1 MYTSPLREFSR
12 NDYFD
17 KSIIN
22 DDMAEY
28 TFDYFFSGKRIG
40 SRKDLIDLF
49 VVTWIM
55 DDVENI
61 FIRYSIY
68 SGDKTSWKDKITEQF
83 KKLMYDI
90 NVSKEVASG
99 RLRYFEVESEKYLPT
114 ESFEKKFLETKS
126 KMRRFKE
133 N

>member
-1 MYTSPLREFSR
+1 MYTSPLKEFSR

-22 DDMAEY
+22 DDMDEFN
-28 TFDYFFSGKRIG
+28 FDFFFSGKRIG

-55 DDVENI
+55 DDAENI

-68 SGDKTSWKDKITEQF
+68 SGDKTSWKDKITEQI
-83 KKLMYDI
+83 KILMQDI
-90 NVSKEVASG
+90 NVSKEVISG
-99 RLRYFEVESEKYLPT
+99 RLRYFEVKSEKYLPT
-114 ESFEKKFLETKS
+114 EAFEKKFLDLKS
-126 KMRRFKE
+126 RMKRFQDY
-133 N
+133 

>member
-1 MYTSPLREFSR
+1 MYELPLKEFSR
-12 NDYFD
+12 TDFFD
-17 KSIIN
+17 KANIN
-22 DDMAEY
+22 SDMAEY
-28 TFDYFFSGKRIG
+28 SFDYFFSGKRIG

-61 FIRYSIY
+61 FIRYTIY
-68 SGDKTSWKDKITEQF
+68 SGDKTSWKDKITEQL